1 MADPDPDLPLVI
13 QEERR
18 RTFWSI
24 YLLDKMGTCGR
35 VRPPIFQDHTCLL
48 RLPGEESPS
57 GSGNSKQAPTL
68 QAFFSTPDGD
78 LGELEP
84 LAKSTILVSTISQV
98 STYAFQ
104 LGSSADA
111 KPPWDHASEYAI
123 LASKLHG
130 FGAYFETWKPI
141 SNMILANLNG
151 DHNLDHSPSEPFL
164 FSYVVFHLCQCL
176 LQHPFLLRRQIR
188 TSSPRFS
195 SFFNNA
201 TKSGYEHAQELT
213 HTLAFARQSG
223 YKATASFYGYSSLV
237 AASINALYQYS
248 DDEALRQQSRSALSA
263 NVAFLEQHS
272 LYWPNAAKMV
282 RRAQV
287 RHFDSGR
294 LTSSLGCNFR
304 QLHPQGCR
312 I

>member
-1 MADPDPDLPLVI
+1 MADPGPALPLVV

-35 VRPPIFQDHTCLL
+35 ERPPIFHDHTCLL
-48 RLPGEESPS
+48 RLPGEESSSSP
-57 GSGNSKQAPTL
+57 GNPKHAPTL
-68 QAFFSTPDGD
+68 QAFFSTPDCD

-84 LAKSTILVSTISQV
+84 LAKSTILVSTVSQV

-104 LGSSADA
+104 LGSGTNV
-111 KPPWDHASEYAI
+111 KPPWDHASEYSI

-141 SNMILANLNG
+141 SNTILTHCG
-151 DHNLDHSPSEPFL
+151 WDHDLEYSSSEPFL

-188 TSSPRFS
+188 GSSPRFS
-195 SFFNNA
+195 SFFNTA

-223 YKATASFYGYSSLV
+223 FKAAASFYGYSSLV

-248 DDEALRQQSRSALSA
+248 DDEVISQQARSALNA
-263 NVAFLEQHS
+263 NVAFLKQHS

-282 RRAQV
+282 RIS
-287 RHFDSGR
+287 HMFS
-294 LTSSLGCNFR
+294 F
-304 QLHPQGCR
+304 
-312 I
+312 